1 MVDMQTQ
8 EQILEILKN
17 RASTYGFLS
26 QVYRQEVNTAFL
38 AGLVEQLAG
47 EAEEEAESEGYQTLR
62 AYAAKLRLE
71 DLDKVQTELASEYA
85 GLFLNVGRRPVFPFE
100 SVYTSPERLIMQ
112 KARDEVL
119 AEYRKEGLDRTG
131 EFHEPE
137 DHIAIELEFMEYL
150 CQKAVQAV
158 EAGDRTAALEYLK
171 KQEGFLQKHLLV
183 WAPEFCQD
191 VQRATK
197 IGFYKGIARITEE
210 HLVHEEETVAEL
222 VEAVKNNIGEG

>member
-1 MVDMQTQ
+1 MIDLQTQ
-8 EQILEILKN
+8 EQILEILQN

-26 QVYRQEVNTAFL
+26 QVYRQEVTAAFL
-38 AGLVEQLAG
+38 AGLAEQLTG
-47 EAEEEAESEGYQTLR
+47 EAEEEAESEGYRTLR
-62 AYAAKLRLE
+62 AYAGNLRPE
-71 DLDKVQTELASEYA
+71 DLGEAEAELASEYA

-119 AEYRKEGLDRTG
+119 AEYRKEGLDRVG

-150 CQKAVQAV
+150 CQKAAEAV

-171 KQEGFLQKHLLV
+171 KQEGFLQKHLLGWV
-183 WAPEFCQD
+183 PQFCRD
-191 VQRATK
+191 VQQEART
-197 IGFYKGIARITEE
+197 GFYEGVAQITDE
-210 HLVHEEETVAEL
+210 HLGLEAESIAEL
-222 VEAVKNNIGEG
+222 LEVVKASGEG